1 MACQILSL
9 PLASLG
15 ETPNTPIG
23 KKNKKFIYG
32 GKIIENKTT
41 SRTRPYAYTFRATA
55 EEKELIDSKIKASG
69 LTMTEFIIRAIKNK
83 PVTVINSGGEIL
95 AELKRQGNNLNQ
107 AVKNIYFNDISEREL
122 LSVIKGCKD
131 LYKKLSETMRGA

>member
-1 MACQILSL
+1 
-9 PLASLG
+9 
-15 ETPNTPIG
+15 
-23 KKNKKFIYG
+23 
-32 GKIIENKTT
+32 
-41 SRTRPYAYTFRATA
+41 
-55 EEKELIDSKIKASG
+55 
-69 LTMTEFIIRAIKNK
+69 MTEFIIRAIKNK
-83 PVTVINSGGEIL
+83 PITVIDSGGEIL